1 MTRKES
7 KKKNKILV
15 AVDESK
21 NAMKAVEYVAGAV
34 GKTKGVKITLF
45 SVFPEFPPT
54 FLETDAS
61 LHPLFKGKVEELTAL
76 TVQKRATIEKSIER
90 AKKVL
95 MDAGIVEK
103 DITVKTQ
110 ERKIGIARDIL
121 KEAQEG
127 KYNTIAVGRRGLS
140 ATRAFVF
147 GSISSK
153 IVQYAKNRTVWVVE

>member
-61 LHPLFKGKVEELTAL
+61 LHPLFKGKVEELTA
-76 TVQKRATIEKSIER
+76 
-90 AKKVL
+90 
-95 MDAGIVEK
+95 
-103 DITVKTQ
+103 TQ